1 MFPEKWK
8 SAEWHRPTECYVH
21 EDGED
26 IRIGNSLIERVLSR
40 EGGYLQTKAIT
51 NKRTGRT
58 WRTDTRAEAR
68 LSFGAS
74 SWRRDVITW
83 RYAPGSP
90 QWCDPSDDVGF
101 QQGFHRP
108 DHNDREWSLAE
119 CLTAADSLGNV
130 WNGFAWFRVSLPLP
144 IEGKGQQ
151 VTFGLGGY
159 DHEDWEY
166 YRVFV
171 NGRQIGVRELTGRW
185 REPAPVVLGPDDPE
199 YSSLRFG
206 ADNILAVQVG
216 RLNKLLPGIIPAES
230 ARYYYRSRICDQFVA
245 VGSPVRTISE
255 FSLTD
260 FWPDNEPPIIPEYP
274 DYRPKNWAAG
284 GDRDWT
290 WLTIWAENEDEE
302 IRIVHHYQVRSGEPA
317 IRKKIEIQNLS
328 DSPRLLMDVYV
339 EDFALDGTTTDG
351 GQGDPVFIDDEAFI
365 AIEHPAG
372 VNQGLG
378 KGIRLFHL
386 PGKVLAPGQALMSR
400 EAIFGVT
407 QAGDALNGFHQYLMD
422 NGRRRQEW
430 VSVYDPCGITD
441 GYMNPQDPRYHVT
454 EQMVLDSIEMLDSLR
469 SRGIT
474 MDYYFIDVGWQD
486 HFKDLTWLKDDNFP
500 NGLAKI
506 LDRLDQIGVRFGLWF
521 STIYR
526 PWSAG
531 NYPDVQGC
539 VIPNSRKGD
548 AYDDGLCLAAEPYR
562 TLFRDAVLHHIQ
574 ENNVKGLKIDMAKY
588 YCNSADHDHL
598 PGKYSV
604 EAQMDGTLQMAR
616 HAIRA
621 CPDLFLMWYWGHHSP
636 FWLLYGDTI
645 QDKGLKWEAVQVA
658 SWPNPVYRSSASLG
672 QDQYARYSRFVPLIS
687 HDSLGIWIG
696 DTIQRNRIGTE
707 HWRDAWILELARG
720 SLLDQPWG
728 NLATFDGNDVEFLA
742 EWYAFVRHN
751 WRLLLNAKSILG
763 DPWNAEVY
771 GYASGHGTHTLVTIN
786 NPGFKAARVNLR
798 LNEEI
803 GLEPVRDGF
812 IVRQRYRRQGEIPS
826 STGARHPFNSE
837 FQLDLRP
844 FEVVVLEIGENLDRV
859 GWAELPGS
867 KIIDSIDLP
876 VKARKGPAD
885 SIPFSVPVSSSAS
898 GIVRDHSPRATIGQ
912 VKLPAIDQPM
922 TIGLIAKQTRNGL
935 HWHHREVH
943 ALMKLRAQI
952 GEQDL
957 PYQNVPRH
965 WLQSGAGSPWLIF
978 EMPVEP
984 AHSGQTIKFQ
994 LAGLLP
1000 QDVQSRF
1007 DAWLYDPW
1015 WRR

>member
-1 MFPEKWK
+1 
-8 SAEWHRPTECYVH
+8 
-21 EDGED
+21 
-26 IRIGNSLIERVLSR
+26 
-40 EGGYLQTKAIT
+40 
-51 NKRTGRT
+51 
-58 WRTDTRAEAR
+58 
-68 LSFGAS
+68 
-74 SWRRDVITW
+74 
-83 RYAPGSP
+83 
-90 QWCDPSDDVGF
+90 
-101 QQGFHRP
+101 
-108 DHNDREWSLAE
+108 
-119 CLTAADSLGNV
+119 
-130 WNGFAWFRVSLPLP
+130 
-144 IEGKGQQ
+144 
-151 VTFGLGGY
+151 
-159 DHEDWEY
+159 
-166 YRVFV
+166 
-171 NGRQIGVRELTGRW
+171 
-185 REPAPVVLGPDDPE
+185 
-199 YSSLRFG
+199 
-206 ADNILAVQVG
+206 
-216 RLNKLLPGIIPAES
+216 
-230 ARYYYRSRICDQFVA
+230 
-245 VGSPVRTISE
+245 
-255 FSLTD
+255 
-260 FWPDNEPPIIPEYP
+260 
-274 DYRPKNWAAG
+274 
-284 GDRDWT
+284 
-290 WLTIWAENEDEE
+290 
-302 IRIVHHYQVRSGEPA
+302 
-317 IRKKIEIQNLS
+317 
-328 DSPRLLMDVYV
+328 MDVHV
-339 EDFALDGTTTDG
+339 EDFALEGTTTDG

-400 EAIFGVT
+400 EAIFSVT
-407 QAGDALNGFHQYLMD
+407 QAGDSLKGFHEYLRD

-658 SWPNPVYRSSASLG
+658 SWPNPVYRSSTSLG

-751 WRLLLNAKSILG
+751 WRLLLNAKSVLG

-771 GYASGHGTHTLVTIN
+771 GYASGDGTHTLVTIN
-786 NPGFKAARVNLR
+786 NPGFKAGQSQSTTQRGNRSRTCPGRV
-798 LNEEI
+798 
-803 GLEPVRDGF
+803 
-812 IVRQRYRRQGEIPS
+812 
-826 STGARHPFNSE
+826 
-837 FQLDLRP
+837 
-844 FEVVVLEIGENLDRV
+844 
-859 GWAELPGS
+859 
-867 KIIDSIDLP
+867 
-876 VKARKGPAD
+876 
-885 SIPFSVPVSSSAS
+885 
-898 GIVRDHSPRATIGQ
+898 HSPAALPPTWRDTPIG
-912 VKLPAIDQPM
+912 
-922 TIGLIAKQTRNGL
+922 
-935 HWHHREVH
+935 
-943 ALMKLRAQI
+943 
-952 GEQDL
+952 
-957 PYQNVPRH
+957 
-965 WLQSGAGSPWLIF
+965 GS
-978 EMPVEP
+978 
-984 AHSGQTIKFQ
+984 
-994 LAGLLP
+994 
-1000 QDVQSRF
+1000 
-1007 DAWLYDPW
+1007 
-1015 WRR
+1015 